1 MGVAS
6 FARELVRHQRL
17 SYTAGFHN
25 VVQLDLLRFSP
36 DMAEW
41 AMNGAKRSD
50 VRENHLLLKSSVELG
65 TREQRTLVREQALG
79 SDVIAVNE
87 VAQNTEMFTGRLRTT
102 SREKS

>member
-36 DMAEW
+36 DTAVW
-41 AMNGAKRSD
+41 ARNGAERSD
-50 VRENHLLLKSSVELG
+50 VRENQLLLKSSVELG
-65 TREQRTLVREQALG
+65 TREQRTLVRELALS

-87 VAQNTEMFTGRLRTT
+87 VADNTEMFAGSLGTT